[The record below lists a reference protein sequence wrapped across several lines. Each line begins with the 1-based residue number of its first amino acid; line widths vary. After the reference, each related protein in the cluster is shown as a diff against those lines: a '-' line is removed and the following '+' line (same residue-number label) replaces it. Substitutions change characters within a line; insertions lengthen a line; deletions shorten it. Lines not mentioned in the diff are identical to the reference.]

1 MAGSVGTIVATLL
14 LFPLERVKT
23 LMQTSAFGQNAGLV
37 LLRVLRD
44 DGQRGLYRGCLPMVQ
59 TVGISQFLYFYLF
72 QGFKEKFAE
81 VVGRRPGKI
90 GPYETLLAS
99 AMAGALNM
107 VITEPLWRSC
117 VVAQARTRSF
127 DHISV
132 VGGDRHLASSSYP
145 SELVGRRPSS
155 IVQWVASQAAD
166 GPGVFSVVYRTWTVE
181 GPGALWRGLGSSL
194 WLVSNPVIQFFAY
207 DLLKAL
213 YLGDEAVSSVQAF
226 VIGAIAKALA
236 TVATF
241 PLQVAQSKLRAHKDQ
256 GGQGRPELS
265 GMVPCLK
272 YIVRQAGMQGLFTG
286 LWAKLLQT
294 VTQTALMFAIY
305 EKIHYAIR
313 RANRQALRNATR
325 IVPVRPAA
333 QA

>member
-1 MAGSVGTIVATLL
+1 VAGSVGTILATLL

-23 LMQTSAFGQNAGLV
+23 LLQTSAFGQNAIMV
-37 LLRVLRD
+37 LLRLLRD
-44 DGQRGLYRGCLPMVQ
+44 DGPRGLYRGCLPMVQ
-59 TVGISQFLYFYLF
+59 TVGTSQFLYFYLF

-81 VVGRRPGKI
+81 MVGRRPGVI
-90 GPYETLLAS
+90 GTYETLLAS
-99 AMAGALNM
+99 AVAGALNM

-117 VVAQARTRSF
+117 VVAQARSRSF
-127 DHISV
+127 DQIIAIA
-132 VGGDRHLASSSYP
+132 GDRQAASSSCAP
-145 SELVGRRPSS
+145 DLVGRRRSS
-155 IVQWVASQAAD
+155 IVQWAARQAVE
-166 GPGVFSVVYRTWTVE
+166 GPGVFSAVYRTWITE
-181 GPGALWRGLGSSL
+181 GPAALWRGLGSSL

-213 YLGDEAVSSVQAF
+213 YVGDEAVNSVQAF

-241 PLQVAQSKLRAHKDQ
+241 PLQVAQSKLRAHKDNN
-256 GGQGRPELS
+256 GQGRPELS

-272 YIVRQAGMQGLFTG
+272 YIFREAGMQGLFTG

-294 VTQTALMFAIY
+294 VTQTALMFVIY

-313 RANRQALRNATR
+313 RANRQALRNATHF
-325 IVPVRPAA
+325 VPVRPGA